1 MSAHVLIVDD
11 EASIR
16 EMLEEYLRKYGFFV
30 TQAESAAVAREL
42 LIGQRVDV
50 ALLDIAMPGEDGLS
64 LARHIREYYDLAIIM
79 LTSADTVLDR
89 IVGLEIGADDY
100 VSKPFDPRELLAR
113 IKSVLRRYGAKQG
126 AEEPIQPDARKF
138 RRLGACTV
146 DLEAR
151 RLYGGNGEEIALTA
165 GEFDLLKVFVEHAGR
180 ILSRDQILDLT
191 QNREWDPYDRSV
203 DIRVTRLRKKLEPDP
218 EKPRFIKTVRGVGYR
233 FVPDGE

>member
-1 MSAHVLIVDD
+1 MNRHILIVDD
-11 EASIR
+11 ETNIR
-16 EMLEEYLRKYGFFV
+16 EMLEEYLRKHGFSV
-30 TQAESAAVAREL
+30 SQAESAAVARQML
-42 LIGQRVDV
+42 RGKPVDL
-50 ALLDIAMPGEDGLS
+50 ALLDITMPGEDGLS
-64 LARHIREYYDLAIIM
+64 LARHMRECHDLAIIM

-89 IVGLEIGADDY
+89 IIGLEIGADDY

-113 IKSVLRRYGAKQG
+113 IKSVLRRIGPG
-126 AEEPIQPDARKF
+126 RGSEEPTQPATGKT
-138 RRLGACTV
+138 RRLAGCTV

-151 RLYGGNGEEIALTA
+151 RLYSGNGDEIALTA

-233 FVPDGE
+233 FMPNGE